1 MLLPKSFTTVTTFS
15 KYAALSLF
23 IILPVITFFVG
34 YYFGGLYNSK
44 TVYEG
49 IPIQITDIPSP
60 TPTLP
65 IVAE

>member
-1 MLLPKSFTTVTTFS
+1 MPLPKSLTTVTTFS

-23 IILPVITFFVG
+23 VILPIITFFIG
-34 YYFGGLYNSK
+34 YYYGGLYNSK

-49 IPIQITDIPSP
+49 IPIQIVSTPSP
-60 TPTLP
+60 TPTFP